1 MPKNLNLLLDVTSI
15 KFVALFCSVFHSLVD
30 DSSHSTENPKLDF
43 YALLFTIESF
53 SLPELL
59 DILIVAEQPLLAV
72 AMFEGV
78 YPKIKK
84 EYLELIE
91 YLRNAIENSTGEEA

>member
-30 DSSHSTENPKLDF
+30 DSSHATENPKLDF

-53 SLPELL
+53 SLSELL
-59 DILIVAEQPLLAV
+59 EILIAFEQPLLAA

-84 EYLELIE
+84 EYIKLIE
-91 YLRNAIENSTGEEA
+91 YLRNTIEHSTGEEA

>member
-30 DSSHSTENPKLDF
+30 DSSHATENPKLDF

-72 AMFEGV
+72 ALFEGV
-78 YPKIKK
+78 YLKTKK
-84 EYLELIE
+84 EYLKLIE
-91 YLRNAIENSTGEEA
+91 HLKNTIENSTGEEA